1 MYVDFDLDSIKNDGL
16 STVPQKGLDL
26 SHDASIPQFTE
37 QSKSLLALH
46 YDKVNLFIRTP
57 DLYSLQQ
64 VKNRLAWKK
73 GREVF
78 DEMWLDDMVRQGT
91 QAWAASIAQDGRF
104 QPSDDT
110 FECKLICDK
119 YTQMFRSMPG
129 GFLENLR
136 AMFIGARHGFSVH
149 EKIFGLETE
158 GPLAGFIVLKAL
170 KYLFPNFLF
179 PCFEGDKLVGLWQ
192 FDSFGP
198 NTQYNFIDI
207 NKVLHWVHH
216 PSEDPFAGESIYV
229 PAHSHWQAKG
239 ITKMLMANN
248 SEMASGKL
256 VTKHVRGN
264 EQLPRLTEG
273 EFDIRAKQIIE
284 NYLRFNG
291 FKLWNGIEVDFIQ
304 SKTPIDAYNNLY
316 NLYDKGILR
325 SIGPPWLILEEGQF
339 STRSQAETL
348 DSGFEQRIA
357 PLRQSGEELFMDRNG
372 PIQQV
377 AIANGWSLRHVPTFT
392 MKKSAEVDQRE
403 TIKVFLESER
413 AENIQDSDRNEI
425 RERIGWPKIGDKK
438 QAVQA
443 AVSLNGAQIQSAVL
457 IINSTLQNG
466 LPAET
471 AKAMIGGFLPIP
483 KDVVDSIIAPIQ
495 ELQKNKASLP
505 QVAQQINQNPS
516 EPNTKSDRLLFADN
530 SKWWKRP
537 LTMQEKRFQFKANEA
552 GLDTIIAKFQ
562 SKLNREWD
570 LAMDSFERDVQSW
583 IRSSKVSPAEMLK
596 RIQSYQLNLDMF
608 EETLYQCGVEAWKF
622 GGRQAVQELNL
633 AGIANLTIPSGL
645 KFSDAK
651 AGPSNPFDLGNFKG
665 LLKAQAFEVREGFQ
679 RKALTAI
686 ANSLM
691 TTYRV
696 SAGQTDL
703 SEAVNRIG
711 DVFNGLI
718 SGKFIDP
725 GTPGHD
731 ITKKAIK
738 ETTVRT
744 LTADS
749 FDSARMDLFKKNS
762 DYVQGIMRSEVA
774 DGLDYSQ
781 DGTLRSAEVSQ
792 YIDGIKIKLD
802 DPRLHYFVGARSF
815 NCRGVCIPLT
825 VKDDQPIWSTDEEI
839 EYAIQKGKELSPRF
853 FT

>member
-1 MYVDFDLDSIKNDGL
+1 MYVDFDLDAIKNDGL

-37 QSKSLLALH
+37 QGKSLLALH

-64 VKNRLAWKK
+64 VKNKLAWKR
-73 GREVF
+73 GRELF

-104 QPSDDT
+104 QPAGDT
-110 FECKLICDK
+110 AECKLICDR

-179 PCFEGDKLVGLWQ
+179 PCFEGDKLVGIWQ
-192 FDSFGP
+192 FDSFGS
-198 NTQYNFIDI
+198 NGQYNFIDI

-264 EQLPRLTEG
+264 EQLPRLTEN

-357 PLRQSGEELFMDRNG
+357 PLRQTGEELFMDRNG
-372 PIQQV
+372 PIQQIAV
-377 AIANGWSLRHVPTFT
+377 ANGWSLSHVPTFT
-392 MKKSAEVDQRE
+392 MKKSAEIDQRE
-403 TIKVFLESER
+403 TIKVFLESEK
-413 AENIQDSDRNEI
+413 AENLQDSDRNEI
-425 RERIGWPKIGDKK
+425 RERIGWPKIGEKK

-443 AVSLNGAQIQSAVL
+443 DVSLNGAQIQSAVL
-457 IINSTLQNG
+457 IVNSTLQAG

-471 AKAMIGGFLPIP
+471 ARAMIGSFLPIP
-483 KDVVDSIIAPIQ
+483 RDTVDAIIAPIKDA
-495 ELQKNKASLP
+495 QKNKSIASQP
-505 QVAQQINQNPS
+505 QQQQPIQEQNQFNQ
-516 EPNTKSDRLLFADN
+516 ERTLFADN

-537 LTMQEKRFQFKANEA
+537 LTAQEKRFQFKENEK
-552 GLDTIIAKFQ
+552 GLDVIISKFQ
-562 SKLNREWD
+562 SKLNHEWD

-583 IRSSKVSPAEMLK
+583 IRSSKISPSEMLK
-596 RIQSYQLNLDMF
+596 RIQAYELNLDIF

-622 GGRQAVQELNL
+622 GGRQAIQELNL
-633 AGIANLTIPSGL
+633 AGITNLKIPSNL
-645 KFSDAK
+645 KFADAT

-665 LLKAQAFEVREGFQ
+665 LLKAQAFEVRRGFEQ
-679 RKALTAI
+679 KALTAI

-738 ETTVRT
+738 ETTIRT
-744 LTADS
+744 MTTDS

-762 DYVQGIMRSEVA
+762 DYVQGIQRSEVA

-781 DGTLRSAEVSQ
+781 DGSLRSAEVSQ
-792 YIDGIKIKLD
+792 YIDGIKIKLN

-815 NCRGVCIPLT
+815 NCRGVSIPLT
-825 VKDDQPIWSTDEEI
+825 VKDDEPKWSTDEEI